1 MYAQFAQLLAA
12 IRIIDDHVLQAAT
25 LYFTNKRTNKHKWG
39 KRLITVW
46 AKI

>member
-25 LYFTNKRTNKHKWG
+25 LYFTNKSTNTKNG
-39 KRLITVW
+39 GND
-46 AKI
+46 